1 MSQSP
6 NPAASQ
12 QLTLLLALATK
23 FLSAGRAS
31 DAIAPLRDA
40 ALLQPS
46 NPILQHDLGLAC
58 LEVGRVPDA
67 VAALQQAVAGDPRY
81 ADAHF
86 RLGIALEKLG
96 DIDGALSAYDR
107 ATKLLPSLAE
117 AWFRSGALAY
127 ILGDREQAI
136 GCFRRA
142 AITGDRNS
150 FGRLGKARALLIEDR
165 NEEAEQVFRETLVAD
180 PRNAMAYDLLGNLLS
195 EIGRFDEA
203 RACFERAIAI
213 APPLAGSYYELV
225 RCRPV
230 TSDDDGLLQGMQA
243 ALATPGLEAGQRLR
257 LHLAIGK
264 AAEDL
269 GDYGL
274 AMQHFDAADV
284 VRRGSGSFDSAT
296 FSIEIDRLIARYTRE
311 WIGQARELGSSDA
324 TPVLILGMPRS
335 GTTLV
340 EQIVS
345 AHPVVRGGGE
355 LHFWNQR
362 GAEWHRSVADGND
375 MLFVDG
381 EFLAKAVADY
391 LGVLRAIAPA
401 AARVTDKMPF
411 NFLWAGLIHV
421 AFPRAIIIHC
431 RRAAIDTALSIH
443 QTHFRPGLAFPT
455 GGAELVAYF
464 RDYQRLIDHWRS
476 VLPADRFI
484 EIDYEDLTRTPEPV
498 IRRIIEVCGLAWH
511 DACLRPESNPRA
523 VNTPSK
529 WQARQP
535 IYRTSVARWRRY
547 EPWLG
552 PLRALVDVQQRM
564 TGRCPRVSQANAK
577 QVHQNNFHRPFIFE
591 SNIVNYRCL
600 IFRLFGNGS

>member
-1 MSQSP
+1 MSPSP
-6 NPAASQ
+6 NLAPQ
-12 QLTLLLALATK
+12 QLAPLLALATNA
-23 FLSAGRAS
+23 LRAGRPA

-46 NPILQHDLGLAC
+46 NAMIQHDLGLAC
-58 LEVGRVPDA
+58 LELGRLADAIGAFERA
-67 VAALQQAVAGDPRY
+67 VAANPRY
-81 ADAHF
+81 GDAHF

-96 DIDGALSAYDR
+96 DVRGAIAAYER
-107 ATKLLPSLAE
+107 ATRLLPSLTE
-117 AWFRSGALAY
+117 AWFRAGALVY
-127 ILGDREQAI
+127 TIGHRDEAI

-142 AITGDRNS
+142 AASGGRHS

-165 NEEAEQVFRETLVAD
+165 NQEAEQVLRETLVAD
-180 PRNAMAYDLLGNLLS
+180 PRSAMAYDLLGNLLS
-195 EIGRFDEA
+195 EVARFDEA

-213 APPLAGSYYELV
+213 APLLAGSYYELV
-225 RCRPV
+225 RCRPI
-230 TSDDDGLLQGMQA
+230 TSDDGLLQQMEA
-243 ALATPGLEAGQRLR
+243 ALTTPQLETAQRLR
-257 LHLAIGK
+257 VHLAIGK

-269 GDYGL
+269 GDYAL
-274 AMQHFDAADV
+274 AMLHFDAADA
-284 VRRGSGSFDSAT
+284 VRRGSASFDSAA
-296 FSIEIDRLIARYTRE
+296 FSTEIERLISRCTPQWIAR
-311 WIGQARELGSSDA
+311 ASELGSSDA

-340 EQIVS
+340 EQIIS
-345 AHPVVRGGGE
+345 MHPEVGAGGE

-362 GAEWHRSVADGND
+362 GAEWHSSGTDGNHK
-375 MLFVDG
+375 LFV
-381 EFLAKAVADY
+381 AKVAADY
-391 LGVLRAIAPA
+391 LRVLRAIAPR

-431 RRAAIDTALSIH
+431 RRAAVDTALSIH
-443 QTHFRPGLAFPT
+443 QTHFHPSLAFPT

-464 RDYQRLIDHWRS
+464 RSYHRLIDHWRS
-476 VLPADRFI
+476 VLPGDRFI
-484 EIDYEDLTRTPEPV
+484 EVDYEDLTRAPDPV
-498 IRRIIEVCGLAWH
+498 IRRIIAACGLAWD

-552 PLRALVDVQQRM
+552 PLHALVDD
-564 TGRCPRVSQANAK
+564 VSEVDSAII
-577 QVHQNNFHRPFIFE
+577 P
-591 SNIVNYRCL
+591 S
-600 IFRLFGNGS
+600 

>member
-1 MSQSP
+1 
-6 NPAASQ
+6 
-12 QLTLLLALATK
+12 LATK
-23 FLSAGRAS
+23 LLRAGRPA

-46 NPILQHDLGLAC
+46 NPIIQHDLGLAC
-58 LEVGRVPDA
+58 LEVGRVSDA
-67 VAALQQAVAGDPRY
+67 IAALQRAVASNPRY
-81 ADAHF
+81 TDAHF
-86 RLGIALEKLG
+86 RLGTALEKMG
-96 DIDGALSAYDR
+96 DIGGAIAAYDR

-117 AWFRSGALAY
+117 AWFRAGALAY
-127 ILGDREQAI
+127 ILGHRDQAI

-142 AITGDRNS
+142 AATGDRNS
-150 FGRLGKARALLIEDR
+150 FGRLGKARALLTEDR
-165 NEEAEQVFRETLVAD
+165 NREAERVLRETLVAD

-195 EIGRFDEA
+195 EFGRFDEA
-203 RACFERAIAI
+203 RACFERAIAV
-213 APPLAGSYYELV
+213 APLLAGNYYELV

-230 TSDDDGLLQGMQA
+230 TSDDDGLLQEMQA
-243 ALATPGLEAGQRLR
+243 ALATPGLETVQRLR
-257 LHLAIGK
+257 VHLAIGK

-269 GDYGL
+269 GDYAL
-274 AMQHFDAADV
+274 AMQHFDAADD
-284 VRRGSGSFDSAT
+284 VRRGTVRFDSAA
-296 FSIEIDRLIARYTRE
+296 FSTEIDRLIARCTPE
-311 WIGQARELGSSDA
+311 WIARAPELGSSDA
-324 TPVLILGMPRS
+324 TPVLIIGMPRS

-345 AHPVVRGGGE
+345 MHPEVGAGAE

-362 GAEWHRSVADGND
+362 GAEWHRSDAAGNETA
-375 MLFVDG
+375 FVVS
-381 EFLAKAVADY
+381 EFLAKAAADY
-391 LGVLRAIAPA
+391 LGVLRAIAPK

-411 NFLWAGLIHV
+411 NFLWAGLIHM
-421 AFPRAIIIHC
+421 AFPRSVIIHC
-431 RRAAIDTALSIH
+431 RRAAIDTALSVH

-484 EIDYEDLTRTPEPV
+484 EVDYEDLTRAPEPV
-498 IRRIIEVCGLAWH
+498 IRRIIAACGLAWD
-511 DACLRPESNPRA
+511 DACLRPECNPRA

-552 PLRALVDVQQRM
+552 PLRALVDD
-564 TGRCPRVSQANAK
+564 
-577 QVHQNNFHRPFIFE
+577 
-591 SNIVNYRCL
+591 
-600 IFRLFGNGS
+600 GSEPDAGIARS